1 MSQVFT
7 KSGIRFEYPSNWK
20 LETEDSDDGWTASV
34 YSSATAFLMVSFHP
48 DEDDPA
54 HLADGALSVMKES
67 YPDLESEMVVE
78 SLAGMPAVG
87 HDVEFFALDLTNTCW
102 IRSFAINAGCV
113 LVMCQCTDEELPGN
127 GMILRAV
134 RASIGLE
141 DSG

>member
-7 KSGIRFEYPSNWK
+7 RSGVRFEYPSNWK
-20 LETEDSDDGWTASV
+20 LETEVSDEGWTASV

-54 HLADGALSVMKES
+54 HLADGALNVMKES
-67 YPDLESEMVVE
+67 YPDLESDMSVE
-78 SLAGMPAVG
+78 TLAGVPAVG

-102 IRSFAINAGCV
+102 IRGFAVGTGCV

-127 GMILRAV
+127 GMILYGI
-134 RASIGLE
+134 RASITIE
-141 DSG
+141 EEE